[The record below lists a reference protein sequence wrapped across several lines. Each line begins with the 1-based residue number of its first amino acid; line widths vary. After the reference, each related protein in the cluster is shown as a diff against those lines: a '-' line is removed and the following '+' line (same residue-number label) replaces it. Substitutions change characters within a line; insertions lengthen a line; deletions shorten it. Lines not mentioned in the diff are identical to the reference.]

1 MRENKIPHRN
11 SLFLCGKNQIPRS
24 NSRFPCRKDQ
34 IPRSNSLFPC
44 RKSQIPHSNS
54 RFPCGKSQIPRR
66 ISLCPWQEQNPHA
79 AAVALSMGQACHPRA
94 QRASSRRDHH
104 ADAGSAKQ
112 LLWFDRTGTTE
123 GVVGEP
129 VTDALFFAKLS
140 PDERRI
146 AINQSVQGNM
156 DLWLFDFGRGGKTRL
171 TFDPSRNSTSL
182 RQTGN

>member
-1 MRENKIPHRN
+1 MGKAK
-11 SLFLCGKNQIPRS
+11 SLAAIRVSRAGKTKSLAAIRFS
-24 NSRFPCRKDQ
+24 CAGKAKSLAAIRFSR
-34 IPRSNSLFPC
+34 
-44 RKSQIPHSNS
+44 
-54 RFPCGKSQIPRR
+54 GKSKIRTLR
-66 ISLCPWQEQNPHA
+66 PWRSQW
-79 AAVALSMGQACHPRA
+79 GQACHPRA

-171 TFDPSRNSTSL
+171 TFDPSFDAGPVGSPDGKWIAFVTRLKSVFDVYMKADP
-182 RQTGN
+182 

>member
-1 MRENKIPHRN
+1 MREKPNPSQQFAFPVREKPNPTQQFAFPVREKPN
-11 SLFLCGKNQIPRS
+11 PSQDFALPVVRAKSARCGRGALNG
-24 NSRFPCRKDQ
+24 
-34 IPRSNSLFPC
+34 
-44 RKSQIPHSNS
+44 
-54 RFPCGKSQIPRR
+54 GKPAILEP
-66 ISLCPWQEQNPHA
+66 
-79 AAVALSMGQACHPRA
+79 
-94 QRASSRRDHH
+94 QRASSRRNHH

-146 AINQSVQGNM
+146 AINQSVQGSM
-156 DLWLFDFGRGGKTRL
+156 DLWLLDFGRGGKTRL